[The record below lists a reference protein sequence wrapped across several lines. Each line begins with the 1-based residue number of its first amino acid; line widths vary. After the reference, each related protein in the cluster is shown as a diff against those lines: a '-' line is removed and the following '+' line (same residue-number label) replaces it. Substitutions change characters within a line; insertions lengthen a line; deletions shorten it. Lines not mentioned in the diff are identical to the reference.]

1 MEENL
6 ELLKYIYHEDLYII
20 DEPSESIPIEP
31 IIEKESNADTIES
44 QPTLVQESKP
54 VTYFG
59 NNEKGILILVND
71 PSSDFINQTDLEFLM
86 KIIESGLRY
95 SKNDFALVNVANY
108 PTDQVLDE
116 ISYSYLLSFG
126 DNAYFKGDLS
136 LYKIHEKDG
145 KNELFADSL
154 REISRDQAK
163 KMQLWKTLKTMFNI

>member
-20 DEPSESIPIEP
+20 DEPSESIPIQP
-31 IIEKESNADTIES
+31 VIEKESNADTIES
-44 QPTLVQESKP
+44 QATLVQETKP

-71 PSSDFINQTDLEFLM
+71 PSNDFINQTDLEFLM
-86 KIIESGLRY
+86 KIIENGLKY

-108 PTDQVLDE
+108 PTDQIMDE

-126 DNAYFKGDLS
+126 DNTYFKGDLS
-136 LYKIHEKDG
+136 LYQIHKKDG
-145 KNELFADSL
+145 KNELFADNLS
-154 REISRDQAK
+154 EIAGDEAK

>member
-31 IIEKESNADTIES
+31 IIEKESNAEPIES
-44 QPTLVQESKP
+44 QPTLVQETKP

-108 PTDQVLDE
+108 PTDQILDE
-116 ISYSYLLSFG
+116 ISYG
-126 DNAYFKGDLS
+126 
-136 LYKIHEKDG
+136 
-145 KNELFADSL
+145 
-154 REISRDQAK
+154 
-163 KMQLWKTLKTMFNI
+163 